1 MAMIRVTSAR
11 LRSAAGELQNLN
23 GQFQSRAREL
33 QGKEQALCQMWEG
46 QAKEAFHGAFT
57 KDSQQMDAFY
67 RLINQ
72 YIQAML
78 EIAARYEQAEVRNAQ
93 TAAARTY

>member
-1 MAMIRVTSAR
+1 
-11 LRSAAGELQNLN
+11 
-23 GQFQSRAREL
+23 
-33 QGKEQALCQMWEG
+33 
-46 QAKEAFHGAFT
+46 
-57 KDSQQMDAFY
+57 MDAFY